1 MFKQILAQFFTK
13 HCTKTKVYAQILYE
27 ILVDIQR
34 VVYPPIVGTTVY
46 IYISAILPIDLK
58 LWREIPI
65 CVDAPAEFPI
75 VDGR

>member
-13 HCTKTKVYAQILYE
+13 HCTKTKVYAQILDE

-46 IYISAILPIDLK
+46 IYIGHFAD
-58 LWREIPI
+58 RFEIMAGDSNM
-65 CVDAPAEFPI
+65 CGCS
-75 VDGR
+75 GRISDS